1 MTTVATYQ
9 LFYDSKYRN
18 DGTNPAPVF
27 YLSTP
32 ITLSNPNHRFTAM
45 VKSVDIPFS
54 FKSLTAPYNK
64 LRVSYEEAPSPPFIF
79 NITIPAGNY
88 SISVLLS
95 TFISLVNAGIIAG
108 GATNPPSIGA
118 TYDKNTGKVTF
129 TITKVSGFLATTV
142 IFFWT
147 GNDLLA
153 EFFGFLD
160 TTNTTLSYNPAGV
173 PSYINNI
180 SPIHVNCS
188 PISSLYIRSTTL
200 TQPASSEEELTEF
213 ITSVSDILLKVPVM
227 SPYNSWLYYQNSDVE
242 IDLNNRLIDTIQFY
256 VTALTY
262 DSINFDGVH
271 WKIHLQIKEVRDEW
285 VDRAEEEN
293 QKATAELQRLENE
306 RTRMLRELEGLQGEM
321 QNKLPSLQQV
331 AITPEEQKEV
341 DQKALENELMAE
353 VEANRE
359 AEKMA

>member
-1 MTTVATYQ
+1 MTTVAMFSLY
-9 LFYDSKYRN
+9 FDSKYRN

-27 YLSTP
+27 NLSTP
-32 ITLSNPNHRFTAM
+32 ITLSNPNHRFVAT

-54 FKSLTAPYNK
+54 FKSLTAPYNT
-64 LRVSYEEAPSPPFIF
+64 LVIDYDESPNPAFSF
-79 NITIPAGNY
+79 TITIPPGNY
-88 SISVLLS
+88 SISILLS
-95 TFISLVNAGIIAG
+95 TFLSLVNAGIVAG
-108 GATNPPSIGA
+108 GAANPPAIGA

-129 TITKVSGFLATTV
+129 TIAKVSGASATTV
-142 IFFWT
+142 VFFWT

-160 TTNTTLSYNPAGV
+160 TANTTLSYNPAGV

-200 TQPASSEEELTEF
+200 TQPSSSEEELTEF
-213 ITSVSDILLKVPVM
+213 TTSVSDILLKVPVT

-242 IDLNNRLIDTIQFY
+242 VMLNNRIIDTIQFY

-262 DSINFDGVH
+262 DTINFDGVH

-293 QKATAELQRLENE
+293 RKATAELQRLENE
-306 RTRMLRELEGLQGEM
+306 RARMLRELEGLQGEM
-321 QNKLPSLQQV
+321 QTKLPSLQQV
-331 AITPEEQKEV
+331 AVTPEEQKEA
-341 DQKALENELMAE
+341 DQKVLENELMAE